1 MHMLLWCVQ
10 RICRRRQQ
18 IHPMATSNA
27 KENTNIVS
35 IVWIIMHTH
44 THISRAWVVL
54 IQLYS
59 VCCSDVTFICSICVC
74 VRESDCSICSSFRF
88 FLLVIIALHCMG
100 PQTIYR
106 TLVFGDYVSFSCLIY
121 SIWFLRVCAFAIFAR
136 PKSNAETIPRT
147 YNTLDIELI
156 FYLAA
161 AAAAALLDINR
172 WIVRQC

>member
-74 VRESDCSICSSFRF
+74 VCARAIVLYVLLFVFS
-88 FLLVIIALHCMG
+88 FLLLLHS
-100 PQTIYR
+100 T
-106 TLVFGDYVSFSCLIY
+106 V
-121 SIWFLRVCAFAIFAR
+121 WA
-136 PKSNAETIPRT
+136 PKQYIVRW
-147 YNTLDIELI
+147 
-156 FYLAA
+156 YLATMFHLVA
-161 AAAAALLDINR
+161 WFIRFDFSACVPLPFSPDQNRTQRPFHALTIR
-172 WIVRQC
+172 WISNWFFI